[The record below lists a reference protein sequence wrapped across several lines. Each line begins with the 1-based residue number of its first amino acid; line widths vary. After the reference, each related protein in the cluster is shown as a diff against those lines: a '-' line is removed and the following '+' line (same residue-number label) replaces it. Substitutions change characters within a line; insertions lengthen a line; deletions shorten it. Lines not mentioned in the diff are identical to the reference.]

1 MITYSEEIQDE
12 TYGEEIEDVDSNLPL
27 IADGI
32 SDDSALWKDDVQTL
46 TKHNEQYTKLL
57 EAYVENI
64 KEVLADKRQKKEQ
77 TYRIA
82 FGLMIAIP
90 ICVIVIIIIALLL
103 GAFCTKV
110 DMIDLLPEIVAA
122 MGVFITTLITIPNL
136 ISEYL
141 FNKEEEQ
148 AMSSIIAKIQDYD
161 IQVRKKE

>member
-1 MITYSEEIQDE
+1 M
-12 TYGEEIEDVDSNLPL
+12 
-27 IADGI
+27 
-32 SDDSALWKDDVQTL
+32 QTL

-64 KEVLADKRQKKEQ
+64 KEVFDDKRQKKEQ
-77 TYRIA
+77 TYKIS
-82 FGLMIAIP
+82 FGLMIAVP
-90 ICVIVIIIIALLL
+90 ICVVAIIIIALLL

-110 DMIDLLPEIVAA
+110 DMFNLLPEIVAA

-161 IQVRKKE
+161 IQVRKSSLGLK